1 MERQQKQ
8 IYLLHMGHKKTNLAK
23 SPEKNFDPLRKEKKE
38 SLESANLG
46 CKACDIIKMTS
57 SWSHQV

>member
-57 SWSHQV
+57 S